1 MPIISEN
8 REFSRL
14 TYGEQ
19 GVKFFCFLT
28 WHRAG
33 LGPCSHIL
41 PISHHSR
48 TCAHFRLQKEQNKC
62 GRVTISLPTSI
73 YTFAHPMGCTCTH
86 AHTDCQNGSLENAR
100 FCNFQLDHHDGP
112 TDIPTNQRTNK
123 VSYWVA
129 CPLLKSN
136 IAPELSKTFHAIKSM
151 LIT

>member
-1 MPIISEN
+1 MKPYKSLFLRRYRLIGWPIKVAMPIMSEN

-19 GVKFFCFLT
+19 GVKIFCFLT
-28 WHRAG
+28 WDRAG

-86 AHTDCQNGSLENAR
+86 THTDCQNGSLENAR
-100 FCNFQLDHHDGP
+100 LCNFQHDFLRDKKYATGCF
-112 TDIPTNQRTNK
+112 T
-123 VSYWVA
+123 
-129 CPLLKSN
+129 SN
-136 IAPELSKTFHAIKSM
+136 EIKKTMSFFF
-151 LIT
+151 